1 MLTVG
6 RANSAHFSNINKA
19 TKQKYSN
26 KTLPKEM
33 MTKVYAG
40 KVKSFL
46 LRYPPKKI

>member
-6 RANSAHFSNINKA
+6 RANSAHFSNVLA
-19 TKQKYSN
+19 SN
-26 KTLPKEM
+26 KTQPKTLPREM